1 MGERLIKPYEISVWE
16 EKLIPDGTGGYT
28 FSENKLAVIG
38 SDTMTGLNKVYDPVF
53 HKKTNGE
60 KSLTFSLKYR
70 YFDPYSSEEVEN
82 PFAAYLVNE
91 RKVKLKYGTD
101 DNGQPQWYEFIIKD
115 HSESSEEFT
124 WTYSCT
130 DAYVLELSKQGYNI
144 TFDSELGNNQGT
156 AEYLANETLKNTD
169 WKLKEVNVGRQLIAE
184 PIYMGIVRNAFDAL
198 NTDTGQVEEIT
209 VTSGTESDVYVFY
222 SYIKNKDGKFLQF
235 IKRSLNDVYEIDSK
249 NVITA
254 TNYRILEDIIF
265 DDTTIKII
273 RNNNGSLQ
281 TTLIIDLLQP
291 ETRYQANRLAYGK
304 RTVYDKVMD
313 KTVDLLK
320 AGDREIYKYTDYI
333 YTTSDVVMN
342 YFTNGD
348 NFNILDDGSLQGWNP
363 YTDSTDK
370 VKKLELVTKPILETN
385 KPLAN
390 LNLLSQ
396 TEGFLKVRFNGPK
409 TVNNGQ
415 IYNTVYNSGV
425 EDASSFIQSVS
436 NGEKFVFR
444 WRAGVRNPNESNRAV
459 SDVDCLVPN
468 TSLRMMVAK
477 YDQDTPTAGY
487 YYKHIKPEDVI
498 LDFTGNVT
506 IDNIFNNYI
515 TGGTISDTYRLTY
528 DKRIIANKKYYTR
541 TGTEET
547 YVYAEIAQPS
557 VENLSEYYEKYHQY
571 IIGTVVQTPSTK
583 YIYVDNSGGTKQEYV
598 WNNSIGDFELL
609 DNNTWSNY
617 LPYYYLTATVTK
629 SISNKD
635 LTDADA
641 NYGIFIYTIDN
652 AATESAIVSREFES
666 EYIEETKED
675 VYDTY
680 QNENIDPITGTTIS
694 VSYIN
699 AESQTPHTYTFTAG
713 TSQKEANSA
722 CRYDATTNNIS
733 FIDGA
738 GIVSYT
744 IEYTTVK
751 AVYIQDVQ
759 FTRFIADG
767 EGKPILVGNVPV
779 ADSSPIDYYY
789 LKPEDGTAA
798 EDVETYVSLSE
809 LANKI
814 GVDESN
820 IELQYNSE
828 KNLTI
833 SAAQSNCFNI
843 LQTIAETFECWV
855 QLEID
860 HDENGYITYDNQ
872 GRPNKFVL
880 LNEYIGKANFT
891 GFKYGTNLQSI
902 ERTINSDEVVTK
914 LIVDQSQS
922 DLVDEGYISIANAPS
937 NVSGESYILNF
948 DYYYSQGL
956 LDRETTEADK
966 FDFIRE
972 IALTNAEIKELEKQR
987 RDLENS
993 MLHLDSQR
1001 TDYTLLIEGAQDTKT
1016 ESLQDF
1022 EDLTGKTYDEYN
1034 DEHERIINQQT
1045 QVDSFTASD
1054 PIDTK
1059 NQFVLLDFPAANTN
1073 FTVDVED
1080 WSFNTTFTSGKR
1092 KVVSYGA
1099 QDKEILIGKSLGIE
1113 GQLNKTYEITFGS
1126 IEEKVKGPE
1135 LVETYEQ
1142 NNDNEKTVVWRISSL
1157 IDSTLWD
1164 EVSNGEEFS
1173 ILLGGILHAINEENS
1188 PVEKNILIE
1197 PWKFKKG
1204 QTSVQTGKNEVTTI
1218 SYNAIEET
1226 ITYTYKIVSTGRTDG
1241 VPRYIQQL
1249 TGQLILYVTNIATI
1263 LKGTTISV
1271 IGTNELI
1278 QANNDWIIELEIG
1291 TDTSGTLTG
1300 FSYNYNGSTNVLRFT
1315 AQQLINIDKITYQTN
1330 EASIIYDGRKTLQF
1344 KGMPLGTGLVSVTY
1358 IPSIN
1363 NQLTDEATILDLL
1376 GKLYSSSAT
1385 INNYSGLL
1393 TNIEQEYWNVRKQLK
1408 GSENYR
1414 VTVSANYDINDRRH
1428 IYVEGSDYIPGLTFT
1443 LSSGGSGIFSLS
1455 QKYFEFETD
1464 ANIETSITFNS
1475 QNIEGTY
1482 YFDGTESLS
1491 QTTSFIVTDSPII
1504 TKVITTDGID
1514 GIEDQI
1520 NDLLK
1525 RKEELTIEFNNKYS
1539 RYILEGTWNSTEY
1552 IDAEHY
1558 YLDALQVS
1566 NTSAQPT
1573 VNYTINVVEIS
1584 ELEGYE
1590 GYLFDTG
1597 DKSFVEDTEFF
1608 GWEDINIGT
1617 AQNPTYIRTPV
1628 REEVIVSEV
1637 EWHLEE
1643 PDQNTITVQNYKT
1656 RFEDLFQRIS
1666 ATVQTVQFNEASY
1679 TKTSTLLDSANT
1691 LDQQLLIDS
1700 LNSISGKRYNLT
1712 SNGSVV
1718 IDGDQILVQ
1727 NLNNLANRVIIN
1739 SEGIQ
1744 VSSDGGKT
1752 WKTVLSGRGIN
1763 LGAVYM
1769 GSLDTDSIIIGGER
1783 NPSFRWDRSGISAY
1797 KIGENGIS
1805 DLHTYVRYDQYGL
1818 YGIKNDTFKAN
1829 SLQDVL
1835 DKAYFGV
1842 TWDGFF
1848 IKNSYEGGGQ
1858 VSITSE
1864 NDFQVLKAGGIEKIK
1879 IGALEW
1885 NSWLGGI
1892 TTDPADAVGAPI
1904 LYGIRI
1910 RNDLGQ
1916 DVFKTTDE
1924 GNIEITG
1931 TINALGGNFTG
1942 VVNVGPISS
1951 TQNRI
1956 IIDGTD
1962 ASIRTSNYASGATQG
1977 WMIRGNGDADFMNIT
1992 ARGAIR
1998 TAVFEYAEIQ
2008 AVGGVFIFRPSSTIK
2023 GARIAANEQDLILKV
2038 EKPLLF
2044 AKISYTLVDNL
2055 TGNPQTQGWYERT
2068 NYGYQLTTD
2077 TSIILDK
2084 EYFIKDDITNGS
2096 WCKISNYTSDGVPA
2110 DSTIQNI
2117 LLNNGLTHVYKVIN
2131 VNTETKELTLQGAAA
2146 MVSGNSAITTLKDL
2160 EGGAL
2165 IDMGREDGSA
2175 NYGIGVNSSD
2185 NTVNLPARAITL
2197 FETVINPN
2205 PNPETNIKV
2214 SYNYRG
2220 VLGTLPDLPA
2230 NQVRQSIYPRYMV
2243 GQQGIY
2249 TDNMYIGDGNEY
2261 LAFYTDTDD
2270 LDEYNQPKKKLK
2282 ISTHRIVF
2290 AYDPNTNDEIYLDD
2304 HINDHISEQVEE
2316 QVPVR
2321 VEIESNIGNEF
2332 IRTGEVATLTCSV
2345 YRGVT
2350 DITNQITQFVWTKK
2364 LSDGTS
2370 DTTWNTAHANINS
2383 NTITVL
2389 PSDINVKAI
2398 FECNVTF

>member
-16 EKLIPDGTGGYT
+16 EKLISDGAGGYT

-53 HKKTNGE
+53 NKKTNGE

-70 YFDPYSSEEVEN
+70 YFDPYSGEEVEN

-91 RKVKLKYGTD
+91 RKVKLKYGID

-169 WKLKEVNVGRQLIAE
+169 WKLKEVNVGQQLIAE
-184 PIYMGIVRNAFDAL
+184 PIYMGIVREPFNAL
-198 NTDTGQVEEIT
+198 NTDTGQVEEINI
-209 VTSGTESDVYVFY
+209 TSGVESDIYVFY

-254 TNYRILEDIIF
+254 TNYRVLEDVTF
-265 DDTTIKII
+265 NDTAIQVT
-273 RNNNGSLQ
+273 RENNGFLQ
-281 TTLIIDLLQP
+281 TITIISLLQP

-304 RTVYDKVMD
+304 RTVYDKVME
-313 KTVDLLK
+313 KTVDLYK
-320 AGDREIYKYTDYI
+320 AGDREIYKYTDYT

-342 YFTNGD
+342 YITNGD
-348 NFNILDDGSLQGWNP
+348 NFNTLEDGSLQGWNP

-370 VKKLELVTKPILETN
+370 VKKLELVTKPVLESN
-385 KPLAN
+385 KSLAN

-409 TVNNGQ
+409 IINNGQ
-415 IYNTVYNSGV
+415 IYNTVYNSGI
-425 EDASSFIQSVS
+425 EDASSFIQSIS
-436 NGEKFVFR
+436 NGEQFIFR
-444 WRAGVRNPNESNRAV
+444 WRAGERNPNESNRAI

-498 LDFTGNVT
+498 LDFTGAVT
-506 IDNIFNNYI
+506 TDDIINNYI
-515 TGGTISDTYRLTY
+515 NDGVISDTYRLTS

-541 TGTEET
+541 TGNEGS
-547 YVYAEIAQPS
+547 YIYAEIAQPS

-571 IIGTVVQTPSTK
+571 IIGNIVQTPSTR
-583 YIYVDNSGGTKQEYV
+583 YVYVDNSGGTKQEYV
-598 WNNSIGDFELL
+598 WNNSTGDFELL
-609 DNNTWSNY
+609 DTADWSNY

-635 LTDADA
+635 LIDADA
-641 NYGIFIYTIDN
+641 NYGIFIYTVDN
-652 AATESAIVSREFES
+652 ATTESAVVNREFEP
-666 EYIEETKED
+666 EYIEESDED
-675 VYDTY
+675 EYDTY
-680 QNENIDPITGTTIS
+680 QSENIEPITGTAIN

-699 AESQTPHTYTFTAG
+699 ADSQTSHTYTFTAG
-713 TSQKEANSA
+713 TSQKETGSA

-733 FIDGA
+733 FIDEA

-751 AVYIQDVQ
+751 AIYIQDIQ
-759 FTRFIADG
+759 FSRFIADG

-779 ADSSPIDYYY
+779 ANSSPTDYYY
-789 LKPEDGTAA
+789 LKPEDDTAA

-814 GVDESN
+814 GVDVNS
-820 IELQYNSE
+820 IEPQYNSE

-855 QLEID
+855 QLEVG

-872 GRPNKFVL
+872 GKPNKFVL

-966 FDFIRE
+966 FDFIRNV
-972 IALTNAEIKELEKQR
+972 ALKNAEIKELEKQR

-993 MLHLDSQR
+993 MIQLGYQR
-1001 TDYTLLIEGAQDTKT
+1001 TDLTLTLEGAQDAKT
-1016 ESLQDF
+1016 EALEDF
-1022 EDLTGKTYDEYN
+1022 ETLTGKTYDEYN

-1054 PIDTK
+1054 PIDTD
-1059 NQFVLLDFPAANTN
+1059 NEFVLLDFPAANSN
-1073 FTVDVED
+1073 FTVDVAE
-1080 WSFNTTFTSGKR
+1080 WNFNTTFVGGKR
-1092 KVVSYGA
+1092 KVVTHSA
-1099 QDKEILIGKSLGIE
+1099 QDKEILIGKSIGVE
-1113 GQLNKTYEITFGS
+1113 GQLNQTYEITFGS
-1126 IEEKVKGPE
+1126 IEEKAKGPE
-1135 LVETYEQ
+1135 LVETYEF
-1142 NNDNEKTVVWRISSL
+1142 DNTYEKTVTWPISSL
-1157 IDSTLWD
+1157 IESTLWN
-1164 EVSNGEEFS
+1164 EVSNGADFS
-1173 ILLGGILHAINEENS
+1173 ILLGGVLHAVNEEYS
-1188 PVEKNILIE
+1188 PIEQNILKAS
-1197 PWKFKKG
+1197 WTFKKG
-1204 QTSVQTGKNEVTTI
+1204 QTDIQTGKNEVITVT
-1218 SYNAIEET
+1218 YNAEQET
-1226 ITYTYKIVSTGRTDG
+1226 ITYTYKIVSTGRPDE
-1241 VPRYIQQL
+1241 VRRYIEKL
-1249 TGQLILYVTNIATI
+1249 TGQLVLYITNIDTI
-1263 LKGTTISV
+1263 LKGTTVSV
-1271 IGTNELI
+1271 VGVNELV

-1291 TDTSGTLTG
+1291 TDSSGTSTG
-1300 FSYNYNGSTNVLRFT
+1300 FSYNYNGSSNVLRIT
-1315 AQQLINIDKITYQTN
+1315 AQHLITISKITYRTN
-1330 EASIIYDGRKTLQF
+1330 GASVTYDGRKTLQL
-1344 KGMPLGTGLVSVTY
+1344 KGMPLGTKLVTVSY

-1363 NQLTDEATILDLL
+1363 NQLTEESTIIECL
-1376 GKLYSSSAT
+1376 GKLYKNSAI
-1385 INNYSGLL
+1385 INNYSGIL
-1393 TNIEQEYWNVRKQLK
+1393 TNIEQEYWKVRKQLK

-1414 VTVSANYDINDRRH
+1414 VTVSAGYDINDRRH
-1428 IYVEGSDYIPGLTFT
+1428 IYVECNDYVPGLTFDLINNNT
-1443 LSSGGSGIFSLS
+1443 IINSGSFSLS

-1464 ANIETSITFNS
+1464 ANIETTIALDC
-1475 QNIEGTY
+1475 QNMEGTY
-1482 YFDGTESLS
+1482 YFDSTEPLS
-1491 QTTSFIVTDSPII
+1491 QTTSFVVTDSPII
-1504 TKVITTDGID
+1504 TKVITTDGVD

-1525 RKEELTIEFNNKYS
+1525 EKDRLTTEFNNKYS

-1769 GSLDTDSIIIGGER
+1769 GNIDTDSVIIGGER
-1783 NPSFRWDRSGISAY
+1783 NPSFRWDRSGLSAY
-1797 KIGENGIS
+1797 KINEGGIS

-1818 YGIKNDTFKAN
+1818 YGIKNESFKAN
-1829 SLQDVL
+1829 SLQDIL
-1835 DKAYFGV
+1835 DRAYFGV

-1892 TTDPADAVGAPI
+1892 TTDPADAVGAPT

-1931 TINALGGNFTG
+1931 TINALGGNFSDIVT
-1942 VVNVGPISS
+1942 VGKNKLQQDKPWIE
-1951 TQNRI
+1951 
-1956 IIDGTD
+1956 IDGYN
-1962 ASIRTSNYASGATQG
+1962 SIIKTSNYQSGAGYG
-1977 WMIRGNGDADFMNIT
+1977 WMINADGDAVFNNIT
-1992 ARGAIR
+1992 ARGAIK

-2008 AVGGVFIFRPSSTIK
+2008 AVGGIFIFRPSSTIRSAIVS
-2023 GARIAANEQDLILKV
+2023 GNDLVLTV

-2044 AKISYTLVDNL
+2044 
-2055 TGNPQTQGWYERT
+2055 
-2068 NYGYQLTTD
+2068 
-2077 TSIILDK
+2077 
-2084 EYFIKDDITNGS
+2084 KDGQ
-2096 WCKISNYTSDGVPA
+2096 WCKVSNYTADGEATNPDV
-2110 DSTIQNI
+2110 TNI
-2117 LLNNGLTHVYKVIN
+2117 LLNNGLTHVYQVVRTQGSNNI
-2131 VNTETKELTLQGAAA
+2131 TLLDAAA
-2146 MVSGNSAITTLKDL
+2146 MVSGNNAVCDIADL
-2160 EGGAL
+2160 IGGAL
-2165 IDMGREDGSA
+2165 VDMGNKNGTS

-2185 NTVNLPARAITL
+2185 NTVNLPARAISL
-2197 FETVINPN
+2197 FETVIDETRNP
-2205 PNPETNIKV
+2205 KV

-2220 VLGTLPDLPA
+2220 ILGTLPDLPA
-2230 NQVRQSIYPRYMV
+2230 NQVRQSIYPRYMA

-2290 AYDPNTNDEIYLDD
+2290 AYDPNTNEEITWEQHIDD
-2304 HINDHISEQVEE
+2304 QIPI
-2316 QVPVR
+2316 R
-2321 VEIESNIGNEF
+2321 VEIESSAGNMFLYRTIDTELICKVYKGNEL
-2332 IRTGEVATLTCSV
+2332 IPSSAIASYTWQRKNKDGEIDDWRPPLGTRDRL
-2345 YRGVT
+2345 
-2350 DITNQITQFVWTKK
+2350 QIT
-2364 LSDGTS
+2364 
-2370 DTTWNTAHANINS
+2370 TADVDSKAVFIC
-2383 NTITVL
+2383 TVQL
-2389 PSDINVKAI
+2389 R
-2398 FECNVTF
+2398 EEE